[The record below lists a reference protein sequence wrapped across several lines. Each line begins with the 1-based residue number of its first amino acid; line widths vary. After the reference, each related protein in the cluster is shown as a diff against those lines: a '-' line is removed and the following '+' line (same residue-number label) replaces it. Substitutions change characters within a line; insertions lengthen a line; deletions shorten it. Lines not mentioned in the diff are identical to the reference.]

1 MSAATMPADATPTR
15 EELRL
20 AETLKA
26 LASPVRLGLL
36 RWLVTRPWCI
46 TGQVVEASGLAQ
58 STVSRHLSVLRQSG
72 LLCCEPSG
80 TATCCCVDAAAL
92 QRVAADLEGFAAT
105 LRAAADACC
114 GDEAPRQSPI
124 DLRLDEPAQPR
135 T

>member
-1 MSAATMPADATPTR
+1 MSTQALPAEAAPSITET
-15 EELRL
+15 RL
-20 AETLKA
+20 ASTLKA
-26 LASPVRLGLL
+26 ISNPVRLGML
-36 RWLVTRPWCI
+36 RWLATHPWCI

-58 STVSRHLSVLRQSG
+58 STVSRHLTVLRQNG

-92 QRVAADLEGFAAT
+92 AALAEDLEGYAAS

-114 GDEAPRQSPI
+114 GETPARVAI
-124 DLRLDEPAQPR
+124 DLHVDSKPK